1 MPVPAVLVLV
11 LPPVPV
17 PVLPPVVTAP
27 LPPLLLGAG
36 LFAEHAARVK
46 IETQRRRVGYCL
58 LGTELALVKNV
69 DAVDEMWV
77 Q

>member
-1 MPVPAVLVLV
+1 MLVPAVLVFV

-27 LPPLLLGAG
+27 LPPLLVGAG
-36 LFAEHAARVK
+36 LFAEQAARVK
-46 IETQRRRVGYCL
+46 IETQKSRVGYCL
-58 LGTELALVKNV
+58 LGTELALVKKV
-69 DAVDEMWV
+69 DAVDEMRV